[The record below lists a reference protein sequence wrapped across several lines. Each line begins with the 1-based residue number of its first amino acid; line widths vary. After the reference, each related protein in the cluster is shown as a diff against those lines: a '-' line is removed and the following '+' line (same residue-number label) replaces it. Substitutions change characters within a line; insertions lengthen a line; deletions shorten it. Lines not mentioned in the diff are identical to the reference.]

1 SSTALSRTP
10 CGKAAGSSI
19 PAPAAS
25 VLKPGGKPVSA
36 RPALAA
42 PMRRRRVT
50 MALSSL
56 VVSSLSRDIS
66 RIFYAS
72 APRLLN
78 DFARQSITIDRGKFD
93 TPGSE
98 TSSAQLAPVSPAP
111 ELVYGSEESDE

>member
-1 SSTALSRTP
+1 
-10 CGKAAGSSI
+10 
-19 PAPAAS
+19 
-25 VLKPGGKPVSA
+25 
-36 RPALAA
+36 
-42 PMRRRRVT
+42 MRWRRVT

-111 ELVYGSEESDE
+111 ELAYGSEETDEGHHGDQYLRRRSVRGAHSGGGGRRAPRWC